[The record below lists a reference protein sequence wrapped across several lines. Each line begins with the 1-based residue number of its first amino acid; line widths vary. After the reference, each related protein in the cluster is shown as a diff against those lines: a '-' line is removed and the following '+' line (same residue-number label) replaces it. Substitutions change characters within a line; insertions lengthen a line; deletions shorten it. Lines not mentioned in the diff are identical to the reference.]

1 MNTSRQ
7 VKMNPILSM
16 KDFILYRIQECNIIV
31 LIGKF
36 TVDFEG
42 YYRDKLLLVGSN
54 SSNTCYITSF

>member
-1 MNTSRQ
+1 
-7 VKMNPILSM
+7 MNPILGM